1 LRPLPF
7 SCCETGVREGAVRC
21 RIPANLRLLERGI
34 PVNCA
39 HIGLAFLGAT
49 VSYFVSG
56 FILFAALPGMKT
68 EFLRY
73 PGVYRTEDGM
83 RKLMPYNLIGIL
95 VSVAVVAV
103 LFAKIYSAGGGI
115 VSGVWLGALMGIFA
129 VCTFVVH
136 NYVFLNIGAKLAVYE
151 GVAYFIQWV
160 IVGAA
165 VGVIYRA

>member
-1 LRPLPF
+1 M
-7 SCCETGVREGAVRC
+7 
-21 RIPANLRLLERGI
+21 
-34 PVNCA
+34 PVNYA
-39 HIGLAFLGAT
+39 HVGFAFLGAT
-49 VSYFVSG
+49 VAYFVSG

-73 PGVYRTEDGM
+73 PGVYRTDDGM
-83 RKLMPYNLIGIL
+83 RKLMPYNMIGIL

-103 LFAKIYSAGGGI
+103 LYAKIYSSGGGM
-115 VSGVWLGALMGIFA
+115 VSGVCLGALMGLFA

-151 GVAYFIQWV
+151 GMAYFIQWV

-165 VGVIYRA
+165 VGVIYKA